1 MSGSL
6 AVAFQYYWILCGRGK
21 KTLIFELR
29 FLLGMVAD
37 GFYKL
42 WPTKCQQ
49 EFETE

>member
-1 MSGSL
+1 ML
-6 AVAFQYYWILCGRGK
+6 LDFMRKRQ
-21 KTLIFELR
+21 TNLIFELR

-37 GFYKL
+37 GFYGL